1 MIFVVG
7 SLGYKAVERMAMPF
21 FSATKLINVMQS
33 FDKLE
38 AVLLSV
44 WVVSDFIIITVFVFF
59 ITHVLQKLFNTPDS
73 KHLATPVVFFGYI
86 GGVFLAASRFEME
99 TFSNSNFTLTMNIT
113 TGFILPILVLAVGK
127 LRKVV

>member
-1 MIFVVG
+1 
-7 SLGYKAVERMAMPF
+7 MAMPF

-44 WVVSDFIIITVFVFF
+44 WVVSDFIIITMFVFF
-59 ITHVLQKLFNTPDS
+59 ITHILQKLFNTAES

-86 GGVFLAASRFEME
+86 GGIFLAASRFELE
-99 TFSNSNFTLTMNIT
+99 TYSNSNLTLTMNIT
-113 TGFILPILVLAVGK
+113 TGFVLPILALAVGK
-127 LRKVV
+127 LRKAL